1 VGVDPET
8 GCYIKDMNQIR
19 AVAGVDVDTPV
30 IALDDR
36 PDNILNGEAIDVV
49 PYFVAVNLVEVA
61 RQFVYEWNQELEA
74 TYRQSM
80 QANWQQYLRNPSQFT
95 VAWKDTVLVSSAAS
109 VRDRVRVFVA

>member
-1 VGVDPET
+1 MGVDPET

-74 TYRQSM
+74 TTPNSP
-80 QANWQQYLRNPSQFT
+80 ATSGNASKGLRHWYKN
-95 VAWKDTVLVSSAAS
+95 
-109 VRDRVRVFVA
+109 